1 MLLVN
6 MGNLGE
12 VKLSLAFSFLL
23 LPALLFAQDARPP
36 AYAASQTGEVS
47 YVNLYLK
54 VQLDSKVK
62 PSALKPGDVV
72 EGKLPRSVYFQD
84 RELFPA
90 GSRVRLTVDRLE
102 HRRREPNDRWPWV
115 VKAFTPRYEKY
126 PTFQSGQVLL
136 ASGEEVPL
144 RVSLLSISQ
153 QVQVGAA
160 STKGNKAKHTES
172 FGRTIAEPVTPLA
185 VAPDVPATGH
195 PKPPARLIANFEASV
210 PKTTRVPEGSTGPA
224 LASSSQTMSVPAGTR
239 AKVIL
244 LGGISASKS
253 RPGDLIQA
261 RLVEPV
267 YSGPTVVLPEGTVFE
282 GKVVK
287 RTPPRMPSR
296 AGSLL
301 FSFTAVTT
309 PRGTTEPIK
318 ASVAE
323 VELDR
328 RSRTNVDLEGQL
340 KGDRPGKAWMVMN
353 LAMTGGIAKV
363 SDDGLQLVI
372 EVIVATAT
380 DASTAGTA
388 RIAGACA
395 SGLFLLTRHGR
406 DVVLPKF
413 TEMDI
418 VFDRPLSL
426 SPTQAI
432 PAATENRGQT
442 NSSQT
447 ESPNTE
453 ERRRSSRAHDG
464 WQNPKVKWRGL
475 R

>member
-1 MLLVN
+1 MMPVN

-12 VKLSLAFSFLL
+12 VKLSLVFSFLL

-36 AYAASQTGEVS
+36 AYAASQTAEVS
-47 YVNLYLK
+47 YLDLYVK
-54 VQLDSKVK
+54 VQLNSKVK

-72 EGKLPRSVYFQD
+72 EGKLSRSVYSQD
-84 RELFPA
+84 TELFPA

-102 HRRREPNDRWPWV
+102 NRRRAPDDHWPWV
-115 VKAFTPRYEKY
+115 VKAFTPRHEKC
-126 PTFQSGQVLL
+126 PAFKSAQILL

-153 QVQVGAA
+153 QVQVRAEP
-160 STKGNKAKHTES
+160 TKGNKAKRAGN
-172 FGRTIAEPVTPLA
+172 FGRKIADPATPLA
-185 VAPDVPATGH
+185 AAPDVPATAH
-195 PKPPARLIANFEASV
+195 PKPPARLTANFVASV
-210 PKTTRVPEGSTGPA
+210 LKATRVPEGSNRPA
-224 LASSSQTMSVPAGTR
+224 LPASSQTLTVAAGTR

-267 YSGPTVVLPEGTVFE
+267 YSGPTVVLPEGSVFE

-296 AGSLL
+296 SGSLL
-301 FSFTAVTT
+301 FSFTSVST
-309 PRGTTEPIK
+309 PGGTPEPMK
-318 ASVAE
+318 ASVTE

-340 KGDRPGKAWMVMN
+340 KGDRPGMAWTVMN
-353 LAMTGGIAKV
+353 LATTGGIAKV
-363 SDDGLQLVI
+363 SDDGMQLLL
-372 EVIVATAT
+372 EVILATAT

-395 SGLFLLTRHGR
+395 SGLFLLTRRGR

-426 SPTQAI
+426 SPAQAI
-432 PAATENRGQT
+432 PAATEDRGQT
-442 NSSQT
+442 HSSHT

-453 ERRRSSRAHDG
+453 E
-464 WQNPKVKWRGL
+464 
-475 R
+475 

>member
-23 LPALLFAQDARPP
+23 LPVLLFAQDARPP
-36 AYAASQTGEVS
+36 AYAASQTGEDS
-47 YVNLYLK
+47 CLNLYVK
-54 VQLDSKVK
+54 VQLNSNVK

-72 EGKLPRSVYFQD
+72 EGKLSRSVYSQD

-90 GSRVRLTVDRLE
+90 GSRVRLTVESLV
-102 HRRREPNDRWPWV
+102 RRRRAPNDHWPWV
-115 VKAFTPRYEKY
+115 VKVFTPHHEKF
-126 PTFQSGQVLL
+126 PTFQSAQILL
-136 ASGEEVPL
+136 AGGKEVPL

-153 QVQVGAA
+153 QVQVRAEPR
-160 STKGNKAKHTES
+160 KENKAKRSES
-172 FGRTIAEPVTPLA
+172 FVRKIADPATPLA
-185 VAPDVPATGH
+185 AAPDEPATGH
-195 PKPPARLIANFEASV
+195 PKPRAHLIANFEASV
-210 PKTTRVPEGSTGPA
+210 LKATRVPEGSTGPA
-224 LASSSQTMSVPAGTR
+224 ALASSSQTMTVAAGTR

-267 YSGPTVVLPEGTVFE
+267 YSGPTVVLPEGSVFE

-296 AGSLL
+296 SGSLL

-309 PRGTTEPIK
+309 PRGTAEPMK

-340 KGDRPGKAWMVMN
+340 KGDRPGMAWMVMN

-363 SDDGLQLVI
+363 SDDGMQLLV

-395 SGLFLLTRHGR
+395 SGLFLLTRRGR

-432 PAATENRGQT
+432 PAATGNRGQIH
-442 NSSQT
+442 SSQT
-447 ESPNTE
+447 ESANRE
-453 ERRRSSRAHDG
+453 E
-464 WQNPKVKWRGL
+464 
-475 R
+475 

>member
-126 PTFQSGQVLL
+126 PTFQSAQILL
-136 ASGEEVPL
+136 AGGEEVPL

-153 QVQVGAA
+153 QVQLRAEPGKEN
-160 STKGNKAKHTES
+160 TAKRSES
-172 FGRTIAEPVTPLA
+172 FVRKIADPATPLA
-185 VAPDVPATGH
+185 AAPDEPATGH
-195 PKPPARLIANFEASV
+195 PKARARLTANFEASV
-210 PKTTRVPEGSTGPA
+210 LKATRVPEGSTGPA
-224 LASSSQTMSVPAGTR
+224 LASSSQTMIVAAGTR

-267 YSGPTVVLPEGTVFE
+267 YSGPTVVLPEGSVFE

-296 AGSLL
+296 SGSLL

-309 PRGTTEPIK
+309 PRGTAEPMK

-388 RIAGACA
+388 RIVGACA
-395 SGLFLLTRHGR
+395 SGLFLLTRRGR

-432 PAATENRGQT
+432 PAATGNRGQIH
-442 NSSQT
+442 SSQT
-447 ESPNTE
+447 ESAN
-453 ERRRSSRAHDG
+453 
-464 WQNPKVKWRGL
+464 RGE
-475 R
+475 

>member
-1 MLLVN
+1 
-6 MGNLGE
+6 
-12 VKLSLAFSFLL
+12 
-23 LPALLFAQDARPP
+23 
-36 AYAASQTGEVS
+36 
-47 YVNLYLK
+47 
-54 VQLDSKVK
+54 
-62 PSALKPGDVV
+62 
-72 EGKLPRSVYFQD
+72 
-84 RELFPA
+84 
-90 GSRVRLTVDRLE
+90 
-102 HRRREPNDRWPWV
+102 V
-115 VKAFTPRYEKY
+115 VKVFTPYHEKF
-126 PTFQSGQVLL
+126 PTFQSAQILL
-136 ASGEEVPL
+136 AGGKEVPL

-153 QVQVGAA
+153 QVQVRAEPR
-160 STKGNKAKHTES
+160 KENKAKRSES
-172 FGRTIAEPVTPLA
+172 FMRKIADPATPLA
-185 VAPDVPATGH
+185 AAPDEPATGH
-195 PKPPARLIANFEASV
+195 PKPRARLIANFEASV
-210 PKTTRVPEGSTGPA
+210 LKATRVPEGSTEPAA
-224 LASSSQTMSVPAGTR
+224 LASSSQTMTVGAGTR

-267 YSGPTVVLPEGTVFE
+267 YSGPTVVLPEGSVFE

-296 AGSLL
+296 SGSLL

-309 PRGTTEPIK
+309 PRGTAEPMK

-340 KGDRPGKAWMVMN
+340 KGDRPGMAWMVMN

-363 SDDGLQLVI
+363 SDDGMQLLV

-395 SGLFLLTRHGR
+395 SGLFLLTRRGR

-432 PAATENRGQT
+432 PAATGNRDQIH
-442 NSSQT
+442 SSQT
-447 ESPNTE
+447 ESANRE
-453 ERRRSSRAHDG
+453 E
-464 WQNPKVKWRGL
+464 
-475 R
+475 